1 MSQSGLTDRTAF
13 NRKIERG
20 SHDREEAHAILD
32 AARVGHLGYTLDGQ
46 PYVLPIAFGRDGEDI
61 LFHGSTGARSMRAL
75 AAGAACCFTVT
86 HVDGLVLAR
95 SAFNSSMN
103 FRSLMVLGTCD
114 EITDPDAK
122 WRALDAVTDHL
133 FPERRR
139 SLRPMTRKEVAAT
152 MVLRLP
158 LTEFSI
164 KARSGGPNDDG
175 DDVLWPVWAGE
186 LPIST
191 SFGAAVPAANLDERL
206 STPALL
212 SLWQA

>member
-1 MSQSGLTDRTAF
+1 MTDSGRTERTAF
-13 NRKIERG
+13 TRKAERG
-20 SHDREEAHAILD
+20 SHDRADAEAILD
-32 AARVGHLGYTLDGQ
+32 AARVGHIAFVDDGQ
-46 PYVLPIAFGRDGEDI
+46 PLAMPIAFGRDGGDI

-75 AAGAACCFTVT
+75 ASGAACCFTVT
-86 HVDGLVLAR
+86 HLDGLVLAR

-103 FRSLMVLGTCD
+103 FRSLMVLGTC
-114 EITDPDAK
+114 EQITDPDEK

-139 SLRPMTRKEVAAT
+139 SLRPMTKKEVAAT

-158 LTEFSI
+158 LVEFSI
-164 KARSGGPNDDG
+164 KSRSGGPKDDG
-175 DDVLWPVWAGE
+175 EDALWPVWAGE
-186 LPIST
+186 LPIRPA
-191 SFGAAVPAANLDERL
+191 FGTAIPADDLDERL